1 MSTDFQTEIKSKEEY
16 LATADLTFTPSI
28 LKIRKVNKSPM
39 DGIEKITFKRLD
51 VEKDNITAE
60 NMTTGQTEVAHIK
73 VGEAKKTFNKYIEGA
88 QISQS
93 YRNGEANKLG
103 EVHSKVL
110 RQYFKMWDMAGMD
123 GKNGNNGVFNS
134 KDPMAIKNASESIS
148 GADNEAKLNA
158 LIGVISAMK
167 EQVSDNTAS
176 SDILLYVYGKQ
187 LKQFM
192 DQRLPNLGSVRSI
205 VKETWPEAELHEIS
219 GVSTANKG
227 NGLVA
232 ISQGLVTLNYV
243 AMPDLGDQGTDNRAK
258 EYWADY
264 AMGAIMI
271 DVEEKGALIEQ
282 PLTFA

>member
-28 LKIRKVNKSPM
+28 LKIRKVKKSPM
-39 DGIEKITFKRLD
+39 DGIEKVTFKRLD

-73 VGEAKKTFNKYIEGA
+73 VGEAKKTFNKYIAGA

-103 EVHSKVL
+103 DVHSKVL
-110 RQYFKMWDMAGMD
+110 RQYFKMWDQMGLD
-123 GKNGNNGVFNS
+123 GANGNNGVFNT
-134 KDPMAIKNASESIS
+134 KDEMAIKNASTAIN

-176 SDILLYVYGKQ
+176 NDILLYVYGKE

-205 VKETWPEAELHEIS
+205 VRETWPEAELHEIS

-232 ISQGLVTLNYV
+232 ISQDLVSLNYV
-243 AMPDLGDQGTDNRAK
+243 AMPEIGDQGTDNRAK

-264 AMGAIMI
+264 AM
-271 DVEEKGALIEQ
+271 LQ
-282 PLTFA
+282 RF

>member
-1 MSTDFQTEIKSKEEY
+1 
-16 LATADLTFTPSI
+16 
-28 LKIRKVNKSPM
+28 
-39 DGIEKITFKRLD
+39 
-51 VEKDNITAE
+51 
-60 NMTTGQTEVAHIK
+60 
-73 VGEAKKTFNKYIEGA
+73 
-88 QISQS
+88 
-93 YRNGEANKLG
+93 
-103 EVHSKVL
+103 
-110 RQYFKMWDMAGMD
+110 MWDQMGLD
-123 GKNGNNGVFNS
+123 GANGNNGVFNT
-134 KDPMAIKNASESIS
+134 KDEMAIKNASTAIN

-176 SDILLYVYGKQ
+176 NDILLYVYGKE

-205 VKETWPEAELHEIS
+205 VRETWPEAELHEIS

-232 ISQGLVTLNYV
+232 ISQDLVSLNYV
-243 AMPDLGDQGTDNRAK
+243 AMPEIGDQGTDNRAK

-264 AMGAIMI
+264 AMGSIMV

>member
-28 LKIRKVNKSPM
+28 LKIRKVKKSPM
-39 DGIEKITFKRLD
+39 DGIEKVTFKRLD

-60 NMTTGQTEVAHIK
+60 NMTTGQTEVAHFK
-73 VGEAKKTFNKYIEGA
+73 VGEAKKTFNKYIVGA

-103 EVHSKVL
+103 DVHSKVL
-110 RQYFKMWDMAGMD
+110 RQYFKMWDQMGLD
-123 GKNGNNGVFNS
+123 GANGNNGVFNT
-134 KDPMAIKNASESIS
+134 KDEMAIKNASTAIN

-158 LIGVISAMK
+158 LIGVISDMK
-167 EQVSDNTAS
+167 DQVSDNTAS
-176 SDILLYVYGKQ
+176 NDILLYVYGKE

-205 VKETWPEAELHEIS
+205 VRETWPEAELHEIS

-232 ISQGLVTLNYV
+232 ISQDLVSLNYV
-243 AMPDLGDQGTDNRAK
+243 AMPEIGDQGTDNRAK

-264 AMGAIMI
+264 AMGSVMV

>member
-123 GKNGNNGVFNS
+123 GKNGNNGVLNS
-134 KDPMAIKNASESIS
+134 NDPMAIKNTSEAIS

-158 LIGVISAMK
+158 LISVISAMK

-176 SDILLYVYGKQ
+176 SDILLYVYGKN

-219 GVSTANKG
+219 GVSTANSG

-264 AMGAIMI
+264 AMGAIMV

>member
-158 LIGVISAMK
+158 LIGVISSMK

-176 SDILLYVYGKQ
+176 SDILLYVYGKE

-264 AMGAIMI
+264 AMGAIMV

>member
-134 KDPMAIKNASESIS
+134 KDPMAIKNDSESIS

-176 SDILLYVYGKQ
+176 SDILLYVYGKE

-264 AMGAIMI
+264 AMGAIMV

>member
-16 LATADLTFTPSI
+16 LSTADLTFTPSI

-39 DGIEKITFKRLD
+39 DGVEKVTFKRLD

-73 VGEAKKTFNKYIEGA
+73 VGEAKKTFNKYVAGA

-110 RQYFKMWDMAGMD
+110 RQYFKMWDKMGFD
-123 GKNGNNGVFNS
+123 GANGNNGVFNTS
-134 KDPMAIKNASESIS
+134 DEMAIKNASEAIS
-148 GADNEAKLNA
+148 GADNEAKLNS

-167 EQVSDNTAS
+167 EQVSDSTAS
-176 SDILLYVYGKQ
+176 NDVLLYVYGKD
-187 LKQFM
+187 LKKFM

-205 VKETWPEAELHEIS
+205 VAETWPAAEFQE
-219 GVSTANKG
+219 VSVLSKNSTG
-227 NGLVA
+227 NVLVA

-243 AMPDLGDQGTDNRAK
+243 SMPDLGDQGTDNRSK

-264 AMGAIMI
+264 SMGALMV

>member
-123 GKNGNNGVFNS
+123 GKNGNNGVLNS
-134 KDPMAIKNASESIS
+134 SDPMAIKNTSEAIS

-167 EQVSDNTAS
+167 EQVSDHTAS
-176 SDILLYVYGKQ
+176 SDILLYVYGKE

-219 GVSTANKG
+219 GVSTTNQG

-264 AMGAIMI
+264 AMGAIMV

>member
-28 LKIRKVNKSPM
+28 LKIRKVKKSPM
-39 DGIEKITFKRLD
+39 DGTEKVTFKRLD

-73 VGEAKKTFNKYIEGA
+73 VGETKKTFNKYIAGA

-93 YRNGEANKLG
+93 YRNGEANKLPD
-103 EVHSKVL
+103 VHSKVL
-110 RQYFKMWDMAGMD
+110 RQYFKMWDKMGFD
-123 GKNGNNGVFNS
+123 GANGNNGVFNTN
-134 KDPMAIKNASESIS
+134 DEMAIKNDSTAIN
-148 GADNEAKLNA
+148 GADNESKLNA

-176 SDILLYVYGKQ
+176 NDILLYVYGKE

-205 VKETWPEAELHEIS
+205 VKETWPEAELHEVS

-232 ISQGLVTLNYV
+232 ISQDLVSINYV
-243 AMPDLGDQGTDNRAK
+243 GMPEIGDQGTDNRAK

-264 AMGAIMI
+264 AMGSIMV

>member
-123 GKNGNNGVFNS
+123 GKNGNNGVLNS
-134 KDPMAIKNASESIS
+134 NDPMAIKNTSATIS
-148 GADNEAKLNA
+148 GSTNEAKLNA

-176 SDILLYVYGKQ
+176 SDILLYVYGTS

-219 GVSTANKG
+219 GVSTANTG

-264 AMGAIMI
+264 AMGAIMV